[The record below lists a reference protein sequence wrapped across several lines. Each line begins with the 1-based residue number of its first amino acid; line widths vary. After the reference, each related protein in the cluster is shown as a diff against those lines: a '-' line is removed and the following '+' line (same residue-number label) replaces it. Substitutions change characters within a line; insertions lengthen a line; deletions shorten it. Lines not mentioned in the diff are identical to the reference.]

1 MWCVCV
7 RVWCAW
13 GGGYGFDIAHLLPP
27 FFLSLSFPPSS
38 PHTSNNPPSS
48 LPPLLFLPSFPL
60 SPPSPSSP
68 LSPPSPS
75 LPSVYEA
82 MESYVPQNDDEVGFM
97 TGDKI
102 EVLSKSMDGWWK
114 IRCVVLVSVR
124 GRERWRGRGGG
135 GLRRG
140 NVW

>member
-1 MWCVCV
+1 M
-7 RVWCAW
+7 R
-13 GGGYGFDIAHLLPP
+13 GGEGMDLILLIFCLLFSSPSHFLLPLHIP
-27 FFLSLSFPPSS
+27 LTTPPPPSS
-38 PHTSNNPPSS
+38 
-48 LPPLLFLPSFPL
+48 PLLFLPSFPL

-102 EVLSKSMDGWWK
+102 EVLSKSMDGLWK
-114 IRCVVLVSVR
+114 IRCLVLVSVR